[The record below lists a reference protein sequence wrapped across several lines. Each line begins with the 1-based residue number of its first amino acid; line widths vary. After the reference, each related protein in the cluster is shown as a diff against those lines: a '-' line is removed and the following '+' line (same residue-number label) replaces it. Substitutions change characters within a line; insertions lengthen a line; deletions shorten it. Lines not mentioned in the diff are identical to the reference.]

1 MVVMELERELE
12 ADERGDEVLYLEK
25 LDSLKELKYEWTL
38 DVMHTINLSILAY
51 NFDRTYLPINE

>member
-1 MVVMELERELE
+1 MERELE

-51 NFDRTYLPINE
+51 NFDRFNTYK

>member
-1 MVVMELERELE
+1 MVVMERELE
-12 ADERGDEVLYLEK
+12 ADERDDEVLYLEK

-51 NFDRTYLPINE
+51 NFDRFNTYK